1 MVFSHAVKHDGVIY
15 PAGTEVP
22 VEKGLLDELTSDD
35 NSVIKPPAQEAPAQE
50 EQQPRK
56 RGRKKSS

>member
-15 PAGTEVP
+15 PAGTDVP
-22 VEKGLLDELTSDD
+22 IEKGLLDELTSDD
-35 NSVIKPPAQEAPAQE
+35 NSVIKPPAHE

>member
-35 NSVIKPPAQEAPAQE
+35 NSVIKPPAQE